1 MKLVNLF
8 YILTGC
14 TLAITAAVRE
24 NKRCIPANVL
34 EIELGIDHRDSF
46 HTPVF
51 MDIYACDTNTSR
63 RYKLKKHKKSKV
75 PLIIIICGGILRKE
89 DYETFA
95 RGMVDK
101 GYIIAV
107 LDHPVQFG
115 LSSNNFATPVDISN
129 ALSYIEDA
137 MFTNKAVDDECGVFS
152 KVDLSKVVLLGHSF
166 GFSTVLNAI
175 NEQCTP
181 PFCQFGT
188 KVPLHQ
194 GVILTA
200 GFGGGLVM
208 FQSISGESTSYF
220 HDNLDNLDVPTG
232 LFYGDKDKTVMFE
245 FGRKKE
251 NGFVG
256 TFSRMMPTTVSV
268 VIKGLDHFS
277 MVEEFPSQHP
287 DMNSTVSMVSSLP
300 RSDQISAVVHVL
312 DKWIKDNISRKKAT
326 NNFCEA
332 LSRESKRLG
341 HKFLVKGVEVDWC
354 LEKYEGTVKGTK
366 SVKRTKS

>member
-8 YILTGC
+8 YILTGF
-14 TLAITAAVRE
+14 TLAITAVARE
-24 NKRCIPANVL
+24 TKRCTPTKAL
-34 EIELGIDHRDSF
+34 EVELGIDHRDSF
-46 HTPVF
+46 HSPVF
-51 MDIYACDTNTSR
+51 MDIYVCDTKTSH
-63 RYKLKKHKKSKV
+63 RYKLKKHKKRKV
-75 PLIIIICGGILRKE
+75 PLIIIICGGILKKE
-89 DYETFA
+89 AYETFA
-95 RGMVDK
+95 RGMVEK

-115 LSSNNFATPVDISN
+115 LSINNFATPVDISN

-137 MFTNKAVDDECGVFS
+137 MIEYQEADEEYNLFSAVD
-152 KVDLSKVVLLGHSF
+152 LNKVVLLGHSF

-188 KVPLHQ
+188 KVPFHQ

-200 GFGGGLVM
+200 GFGGSLVM

-220 HDNLDNLDVPTG
+220 HDNLNNLDVPAG

-245 FGRKKE
+245 FGREKE
-251 NGFVG
+251 NGLVG
-256 TFSRMMPTTVSV
+256 MFSRMMPTTVSV

-277 MVEEFPSQHP
+277 IVEEFPEWHP

-300 RSDQISAVVHVL
+300 RSDQLVTVVHVL

-332 LSRESKRLG
+332 LSRESKRSRVL
-341 HKFLVKGVEVDWC
+341 KLRGVLKSTGEVS
-354 LEKYEGTVKGTK
+354 K
-366 SVKRTKS
+366 